1 MGNGSMGVGGI
12 VIVFLYL
19 TFLLL
24 LGAFASRKI
33 KSASDYIVAGKSMGF
48 WLFVMLI
55 LGSTTSGMTLLG
67 VSGLGYIGG
76 WPTFWEQIFVPLT
89 CAVAII
95 FYGYKL
101 YGVCKKKDFLTL
113 QDYLA
118 YRFESPKAVRAI
130 SSFAVLITSLIYLV
144 GQYTAI
150 SIVLK
155 WLLGIPQIQAL
166 LVGAIIVVIYVL
178 LGGLYAVSWTT
189 LFQGFIIVFGVLG
202 IAPLVIN
209 AAGGFGA
216 INSTMAGI
224 DPNLV
229 RLSFPQQHP
238 PYAGYAFA
246 TPLFLVSFFF
256 LLAMGLGSAPH
267 IVNNSIAVKDRKY
280 FKWAPLVVFVM
291 YLAVMYLVKISGMAV
306 RTLVASGAVVL
317 EKPDDAFLA
326 GVKYALPHA
335 SWSLF
340 AVVILAAV
348 MSTTDRLLLVIGS
361 CCGWDFY
368 KQIFR
373 KNASGE
379 KVTFISR
386 IAVIIFGLI
395 SFLLAIKP
403 PVLLAWLIWM
413 GIGVMLATF
422 VVPILFGLY
431 WKRANRQGAIWSM
444 VAGFS
449 AAVIFGAYDKFV
461 VKLPF
466 HFSFL
471 AFFISVFFMIVV
483 SLLTKRPSG
492 KLIEESKTGFFIRE
506 EGD

>member
-1 MGNGSMGVGGI
+1 MGNGNIGIGGI
-12 VIVFLYL
+12 VVVFLYL
-19 TFLLL
+19 TFMLL

-33 KSASDYIVAGKSMGF
+33 KTASDYIVAGKSLGF

-67 VSGLGYIGG
+67 VAGLGYIGG

-89 CAVAII
+89 CAVAIVL
-95 FYGYKL
+95 YGYKL
-101 YGVCKKKDFLTL
+101 YEVCKEKGFLTL

-118 YRFESPKAVRAI
+118 YRFGSPKAVRVI
-130 SSFAVLITSLIYLV
+130 SSLAVLTTSLIYLV

-155 WLLGIPQIQAL
+155 WLLGISQIQAL
-166 LVGAIIVVIYVL
+166 LIGALIVVIYVL

-189 LFQGFIIVFGVLG
+189 LFQGFIIFFGVLA
-202 IAPLVIN
+202 IAPVVIKS
-209 AAGGFGA
+209 AGGLSV
-216 INSTMAGI
+216 INSTMATI

-229 RLSFPQQHP
+229 RIAFPQQHP

-246 TPLFLVSFFF
+246 TPLFLISFFF

-267 IVNNSIAVKDRKY
+267 IVNNAIAVKDKKY
-280 FKWAPLVVFVM
+280 FRWSPLVVFVM
-291 YLAVMYLVKISGMAV
+291 YILIMYLIKISGMAV
-306 RTLVASGAVVL
+306 RTLVVNGLVTIQ
-317 EKPDDAFLA
+317 KPDDSFLV
-326 GVKYALPHA
+326 GVKYALPPI
-335 SWSLF
+335 SWSIF

-373 KNASGE
+373 KNASSE
-379 KVTFISR
+379 KVTFVSR
-386 IAVIIFGLI
+386 IAVIIFGVI

-403 PVLLAWLIWM
+403 PALLAWLIWM
-413 GIGVMLATF
+413 GIGIMLATF

-431 WKRANRQGAIWSM
+431 WKRANRYGAIWSM
-444 VAGFS
+444 VAGYLS
-449 AAVIFGAYDKFV
+449 ALIFGAYAKFV
-461 VKLPF
+461 KPLPV
-466 HFSFL
+466 HFSFY
-471 AFFISVFFMIVV
+471 AFLIAIVVMVVV
-483 SLLTKRPSG
+483 SLATGKPDD
-492 KLIEESKTGFFIRE
+492 KLIKESHTGLFIRE
-506 EGD
+506 Q